1 MSDTREQIIEAKR
14 RQAGKVFKPSGPMTG
29 DESALRQEAEEIVIE
44 TIIASAVYFS
54 NQGVPQDYAFYL
66 IFGSFND
73 ETLRKILKEAWRCAR
88 AKRMNK

>member
-14 RQAGKVFKPSGPMTG
+14 RQAGKVFKPSGPMTR

-66 IFGSFND
+66 IFGSFNRP
-73 ETLRKILKEAWRCAR
+73 L
-88 AKRMNK
+88 AKALAQSVIYLCNEI